1 MKKIFLLLLILVGT
15 ATAAFSQTANAN
27 FLGYWKSDG
36 TSVRLVIYTNDFG
49 AYKIMAWDSGDGEV
63 LEVSDLNIEGN
74 TIRCTM
80 YTKST
85 NWRIESVYTLM
96 DRNTL
101 NEQITNQEG
110 KEIVVTYLRT
120 K

>member
-1 MKKIFLLLLILVGT
+1 MKKLFLLLLILAGT
-15 ATAAFSQTANAN
+15 ATAALSQTGNPA

-36 TSVRLVIYTNDFG
+36 TSVRLVFYTNEFG
-49 AYKIMAWDSGDGEV
+49 AYKLIAWNSGDGEV
-63 LEVSDLNIEGN
+63 LEVSDVNVEGN

-85 NWRIESVYTLM
+85 NWRIESVYTVI

-101 NEQITNQEG
+101 KEEIKNQEG